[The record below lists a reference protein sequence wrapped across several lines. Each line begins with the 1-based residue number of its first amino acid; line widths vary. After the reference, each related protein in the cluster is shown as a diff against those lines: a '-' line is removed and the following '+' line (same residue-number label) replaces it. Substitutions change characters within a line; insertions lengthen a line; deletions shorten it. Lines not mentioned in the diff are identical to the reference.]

1 MACCA
6 ALALISAGISLHA
19 QEVLTL
25 ERAIELARKSNYA
38 NRRADNDLA
47 IARNNNTLGN
57 AGYLP
62 KLDIN
67 AGYTGGISNIN
78 QRLSTGE
85 IVDKSGA
92 SNGSATAGLG
102 VTWTAFDGFRM
113 GALRDRLTG
122 QVALVEA
129 NQRGTDETTTSQVIK
144 AYYDIVQQQKVLGV
158 LQRGVALSEERVK
171 NVELKYQVGENSKR
185 ELLQAKVDL
194 NADRSA
200 MLKQEATLANSR
212 TTLNQ
217 VLARNEDQNF
227 SVTDT
232 IPLTENFDY
241 ASLRLEAI
249 AANSRIQ
256 AARVGRDLAQTD
268 LRIANAARYPK
279 VGLLL
284 GYNLLQANT
293 QTGSVASNTNFGLTY
308 GLTASMNLYDGL
320 NTEREAENARI
331 AIASSDITY
340 DEAVKSLDADLAR
353 AYKNYTNRLQVVALE
368 RDNLGIAR
376 ENLDLAMERYK
387 VGVLIPLELREAQAA
402 YISAESRLVSAQYDA
417 KQAETDLLRLSGR
430 LAK

>member
-1 MACCA
+1 
-6 ALALISAGISLHA
+6 
-19 QEVLTL
+19 
-25 ERAIELARKSNYA
+25 
-38 NRRADNDLA
+38 
-47 IARNNNTLGN
+47 
-57 AGYLP
+57 
-62 KLDIN
+62 
-67 AGYTGGISNIN
+67 
-78 QRLSTGE
+78 
-85 IVDKSGA
+85 
-92 SNGSATAGLG
+92 
-102 VTWTAFDGFRM
+102 VT
-113 GALRDRLTG
+113 
-122 QVALVEA
+122 
-129 NQRGTDETTTSQVIK
+129 
-144 AYYDIVQQQKVLGV
+144 
-158 LQRGVALSEERVK
+158 LSEDRVR

-200 MLKQEATLANSR
+200 MLKQEATLANSK

-217 VLARNEDQNF
+217 VLARNEEQNF

-241 ASLRLEAI
+241 TSLRAEAI

-268 LRIANAARYPK
+268 LRVANAARYPK

-320 NTEREAENARI
+320 NTERETENARI

-340 DEAVKSLDADLAR
+340 DEAVKALDADLAR

-402 YISAESRLVSAQYDA
+402 YVSAESRLVSAQYDA

-430 LAK
+430 LAR